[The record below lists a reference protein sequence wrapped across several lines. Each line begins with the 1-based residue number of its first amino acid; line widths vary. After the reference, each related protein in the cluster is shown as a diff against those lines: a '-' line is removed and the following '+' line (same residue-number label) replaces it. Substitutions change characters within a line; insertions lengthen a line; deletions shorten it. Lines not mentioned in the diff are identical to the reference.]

1 MGFGKRFM
9 AATIVAG
16 MGGSV
21 FAESP
26 ELATPKLGVLA
37 FVRAMEQDSP
47 EAFAAVT
54 LGAEPDRK
62 LFVPLI
68 HMVGAA
74 KDLEKAAR
82 QKFGKAGRVVV
93 RDSPAAGLEVQVQES
108 TVTITGD
115 SAIVRHAQDDGA
127 EPLTLRKT
135 SDGWK
140 VDLTAIQRR
149 QEMASAA
156 PSVERLEKALS
167 DTAGDIRAGKFQ
179 SAEEA
184 ERALLQR
191 MQKAAQAK

>member
-74 KDLEKAAR
+74 KD
-82 QKFGKAGRVVV
+82 GREAVEMFKKLRPDVVIL
-93 RDSPAAGLEVQVQES
+93 DFSMPGMNGLE
-108 TVTITGD
+108 
-115 SAIVRHAQDDGA
+115 AA
-127 EPLTLRKT
+127 EQIFKLDKSLKKKGRSEIFYFPKAPIRSQSKAPERK
-135 SDGWK
+135 SIGLFCRSPMK
-140 VDLTAIQRR
+140 
-149 QEMASAA
+149 
-156 PSVERLEKALS
+156 
-167 DTAGDIRAGKFQ
+167 GF
-179 SAEEA
+179 
-184 ERALLQR
+184 
-191 MQKAAQAK
+191 